1 MLSLLL
7 ASLLSIQTPEGRPG
21 FVCDAGTVPKG
32 APLILELTF
41 ENQSTAPV
49 TVKHFEGS
57 CSPHFAPW
65 LKLESGERR
74 TVIAISIETRNFSGP
89 VSRSQFLEFLGDG
102 EGTILVEANYCGPRD
117 HLDSDRTR

>member
-7 ASLLSIQTPEGRPG
+7 ASLISIQTPEGRPG

-49 TVKHFEGS
+49 TVKHFEGT
-57 CSPHFAPW
+57 CSPQFVPW

-74 TVIAISIETRNFSGP
+74 TVIAVSIETRNFSGP
-89 VSRSQFLEFLGDG
+89 VMRSQSLEFLGDG
-102 EGTILVEANYCGPRD
+102 EGTILVEANYCGQRE
-117 HLDSDRTR
+117 HLETDRMK